1 MVGSNIYFYRLDKI
15 VGRRKYGEAVV
26 DRGVSVR
33 GKNSHRINS
42 LILTKVGMTGQGF
55 YGDPAEC
62 FSCINVIQ
70 TSSLTS
76 VLSLPT

>member
-33 GKNSHRINS
+33 YNNHHHNNNNNNNHHDDYNTDRYYHYYPPHN
-42 LILTKVGMTGQGF
+42 
-55 YGDPAEC
+55 
-62 FSCINVIQ
+62 
-70 TSSLTS
+70 
-76 VLSLPT
+76 

>member
-1 MVGSNIYFYRLDKI
+1 MLK
-15 VGRRKYGEAVV
+15 AVI

-42 LILTKVGMTGQGF
+42 LIVTKAGMTGQGF

-62 FSCINVIQ
+62 LCCINVIQ
-70 TSSLTS
+70 TSSLSSLLS
-76 VLSLPT
+76 VTT